1 MTLNPLARLLQQA
14 ERELR
19 PLTALLEL
27 TYRCNLLCSFCYNAP
42 RPGQELDTAR
52 WLEVLD
58 RLRAAGTFKVVLS
71 GGEPLLHPG
80 FWEIAEGVRERG
92 FVLEVY
98 TNAVPLAR
106 PEAAERLAAL
116 SPFKVEISL
125 HGPDAATHER
135 LTGVAG
141 SFEKVI
147 TALENLSR
155 LGVNVTVK
163 TPITRL
169 NQDRLGE
176 ISRLVEELGYA
187 VTFDPNIVPT
197 DDGDTGPLSL
207 APDREA
213 LVRFFLERARAGG
226 GLAPRPV
233 EKFSAVCFAGRTTLA
248 IDPWGDVFPC
258 VAWRRKVCNILEVED
273 FGAVWRSRRS
283 PSRALRYVRRATE
296 AAMERLREDEPA
308 AFATYCPAVA
318 EKETGSPMRWYP
330 AARVT
335 GEAKFEAWRR
345 LNEDEREKLLADA
358 GAEGESCEGT

>member
-1 MTLNPLARLLQQA
+1 MSLNPLARLLQQA

-42 RPGQELDTAR
+42 RDDRELDAAE
-52 WLEVLD
+52 WLEALD
-58 RLRAAGTFKVVLS
+58 RLKAAGTFKVVLS

-80 FWEIAEGVRERG
+80 FWEIARGVRERG
-92 FVLEVY
+92 LVLEVY
-98 TNAVPLAR
+98 TNGVPLAR

-116 SPFKVEISL
+116 APFKVEISL

-135 LTGVAG
+135 LTGVSG
-141 SFEKVI
+141 SFEKVLA
-147 TALENLSR
+147 ALGNLAR
-155 LGVNVTVK
+155 LGVNATVK

-169 NQDRLGE
+169 NQDRLAE
-176 ISRLVEELGYA
+176 VSRLVEEIGYA

-197 DDGDTGPLSL
+197 DDGDEGPLSL

-233 EKFSAVCFAGRTTLA
+233 EQFSAVCFAGRTTLA
-248 IDPWGDVFPC
+248 IDPRGDVFPC

-273 FGAVWRSRRS
+273 FGAIWRTRRS

-308 AFATYCPAVA
+308 AFATFCPAVA

-335 GEAKFEAWRR
+335 GEAKYEAWKR
-345 LNEDEREKLLADA
+345 LGEDERRRLIEETD
-358 GAEGESCEGT
+358 GGGCEGT